1 MNIRENI
8 MAVLHRRKPEYIPF
22 APYRSI
28 ARISPPVEERL
39 RSMGMGILYAW
50 IPVCR
55 IEYPNVHV
63 EERNIG
69 NIVHRTYHT
78 PVGSIHMR
86 IRTGLRPEA
95 GENWIVEYPFKETSD
110 YRIIRFIEEEAVYKP
125 DYNYFIELD
134 RRVGDSGILTAN
146 ADPTPFSKL
155 WVHYMGL
162 ERLCKEFYR
171 NREKIED
178 LIHVIAERQE
188 ETYCIIADSPAE
200 FVWCGD
206 QITSLV
212 MSPRIFEGYYMP
224 LLERFAGILHAKNK
238 MLSVHMD
245 GLLKRLKD
253 DIATMNIDIVE
264 AFTPPPMG
272 DLSLKEAKESWND
285 KFIIWVNFPETILH
299 HGIKVIEQYTIKLL
313 EDVAPG
319 DGVVIGMTEDAPVD
333 LLEDA
338 FMTIT
343 KTLTTYGRYPIK
355 SDIF

>member
-8 MAVLHRRKPEYIPF
+8 MAVLHRKKPEYIPF

-28 ARISPPVEERL
+28 ARISPIAEERL

-50 IPVCR
+50 IPVYR
-55 IEYPNVHV
+55 VEHPNVHV
-63 EERNIG
+63 EERRIG
-69 NIVHRTYHT
+69 NILHRAYHT
-78 PVGSIHMR
+78 PVGSISMR
-86 IRTGLRPEA
+86 IRTGLKPEA
-95 GENWIVEYPFKETSD
+95 GENWIIEYLFKEPSD
-110 YRIIRFIEEEAVYKP
+110 YRAIRFIEEDAVYKP

-134 RRVGDSGILTAN
+134 KRVGDGGILTAN

-155 WVHYMGL
+155 WVHYLGL

-171 NREKIED
+171 NRERIED
-178 LIHVIAERQE
+178 LIHVMAEKQRE
-188 ETYCIIADSPAE
+188 MYHIVADSPAE

-212 MSPRIFEGYYMP
+212 MSPKIFEKYYMP
-224 LLERFAGILHAKNK
+224 LFEKFASILHTRNK

-245 GLLKRLKD
+245 GLLKSLKE

-272 DLSLKEAKESWND
+272 DLPLREAKEAWNG

-299 HGIKVIEQYTIKLL
+299 HGVKAVEKHTIKLL
-313 EDVAPG
+313 EEIAPG

-338 FMTIT
+338 FKTIT
-343 KTLTTYGRYPIK
+343 KTLTTYGRYPVK
-355 SDIF
+355 SNIL

>member
-8 MAVLHRRKPEYIPF
+8 MAVLHRKKPEYIPF

-28 ARISPPVEERL
+28 ARISPMVEERL
-39 RSMGMGILYAW
+39 RGMGMGILYAW
-50 IPVCR
+50 IPVYR
-55 IEYPNVHV
+55 VEHPNVYV
-63 EERNIG
+63 EEMRIG
-69 NIVHRTYHT
+69 NILHRTYHT
-78 PVGSIHMR
+78 PVGSISTR
-86 IRTGLRPEA
+86 IRTGLKPEA
-95 GENWIVEYPFKETSD
+95 GENWIIEYPFKEPSD
-110 YRIIRFIEEEAVYKP
+110 YRVIRFIEEDAVYKP

-134 RRVGDSGILTAN
+134 KRVGCSGILTAN

-171 NREKIED
+171 NRERIKD
-178 LIHVIAERQE
+178 LIHVMAERQE
-188 ETYCIIADSPAE
+188 ETYRIIADSPAE

-212 MSPRIFEGYYMP
+212 MSPRIFEEYYMP
-224 LLERFAGILHAKNK
+224 LLEKFASILHARNK

-245 GLLKRLKD
+245 GLLKRLKE

-272 DLSLKEAKESWND
+272 DLPLKEAKESWND
-285 KFIIWVNFPETILH
+285 KFIIWVNFPETVLH
-299 HGIKVIEQYTIKLL
+299 HGVKVVERYTIKLL
-313 EDVAPG
+313 EEIAPG

-338 FMTIT
+338 FTTIT
-343 KTLTTYGRYPIK
+343 KTLTTYGRYPVK
-355 SDIF
+355 SNIF

>member
-1 MNIRENI
+1 MNVRENI
-8 MAVLHRRKPEYIPF
+8 MSVLHRKKPEYVPF

-28 ARISPPVEERL
+28 VRISPSAEERL
-39 RSMGMGILYAW
+39 KKMGMGILYAW
-50 IPVCR
+50 IPVCKV
-55 IEYPNVHV
+55 EYPNVRV
-63 EERNIG
+63 EEKKVE
-69 NIVHRTYHT
+69 NIVHRVYHT
-78 PVGSIHMR
+78 PVGSMSMR

-95 GENWIVEYPFKETSD
+95 GENWIVEYPFKEPSD
-110 YRIIRFIEEEAVYKP
+110 YKIIRFIEEDAVYKP
-125 DYNYFIELD
+125 SYDYFIELD
-134 RRVGDSGILTAN
+134 KKVGDDGILTAN

-162 ERLCKEFYR
+162 ERLCKEYYR

-178 LIHVIAERQE
+178 LVHVMAERQE
-188 ETYCIIADSPAE
+188 EAYRIIADSPAE

-212 MSPRIFEGYYMP
+212 ISPKIFREYYMP
-224 LLERFAGILHAKNK
+224 ILERFANILHAKNK

-245 GLLKRLKD
+245 GLLRRLRD

-272 DLSLKEAKESWND
+272 DLSLKEARETWGD

-299 HGIKVIEQYTIKLL
+299 HGVGAIEKHTINLL
-313 EDVAPG
+313 REIAPG

-333 LLEDA
+333 LLEEA
-338 FMTIT
+338 FTTIT
-343 KTLTTYGRYPIK
+343 KILTTHGRYPIK
-355 SDIF
+355 IA